1 MTTAITPVTVIASR
15 WSGGWDLVLNDEH
28 ATSVTHLKDATAQVR
43 DYLDTIEP
51 AADHANT
58 PVYIEVELDGLQKDI
73 ATAKA
78 ASAQAAR
85 QQETAAAEIRRIAR
99 ELNDKNI
106 SADDIATLLGVSRSR
121 AYQLLSTT

>member
-1 MTTAITPVTVIASR
+1 MTTAIAPITVTASR

-28 ATSVTHLKDATAQVR
+28 ATSVTHLKDATAQIR

-51 AADHANT
+51 ATDHADV
-58 PVYIEVELDGLQKDI
+58 PVHVEVELGGLQNDI
-73 ATAKA
+73 ANAKA

-85 QQETAAAEIRRIAR
+85 QQENAAAEIRRIAR
-99 ELNDKNI
+99 ELNDNNI
-106 SADDIATLLGVSRSR
+106 NADDIATLLNVSRSR